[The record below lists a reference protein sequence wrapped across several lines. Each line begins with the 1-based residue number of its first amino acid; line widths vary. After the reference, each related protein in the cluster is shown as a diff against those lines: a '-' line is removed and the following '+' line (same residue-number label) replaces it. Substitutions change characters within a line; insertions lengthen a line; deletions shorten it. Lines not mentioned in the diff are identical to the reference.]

1 MISVKSSELD
11 ILKRGEKKKEE
22 SAQFIY
28 NAEKKKKKALNPER
42 VPWSHA
48 AHMQR
53 PPKLERGIRA
63 LTEDEKH

>member
-11 ILKRGEKKKEE
+11 ILKRGEKKKKNQL
-22 SAQFIY
+22 SLSIMQ
-28 NAEKKKKKALNPER
+28 KKKKKALNPER